1 MKKRIKNIIQINIS
15 SRKSNI
21 KINVWKFCVL
31 LFFMAL
37 ISVFSSFSMDSKII
51 QKHKNEKY
59 LEQLKSSFVSNKK
72 MVNDLRIQILVQVKE
87 NSFGF
92 INPKKEDVIIIY

>member
-1 MKKRIKNIIQINIS
+1 MKKIKNIIQINIS
-15 SRKSNI
+15 RQRSGI

-37 ISVFSSFSMDSKII
+37 VSVCSSFYMDKKII

-59 LEQLKSSFVSNKK
+59 LEQLKSSFVFNKK
-72 MVNDLRIQILVQVKE
+72 TVNDLRSQIIDRVKE
-87 NSFGF
+87 KSFGF
-92 INPKKEDVIIIY
+92 IKPKKEDVIIIY

>member
-1 MKKRIKNIIQINIS
+1 MKKKIKNIIQINIS
-15 SRKSNI
+15 RQRSSI

-37 ISVFSSFSMDSKII
+37 VSVYSSFYMDKNII
-51 QKHKNEKY
+51 QKHKNEKH

-72 MVNDLRIQILVQVKE
+72 TVNDLRSQIIVQVKE
-87 NSFGF
+87 KSFGF
-92 INPKKEDVIIIY
+92 IKPNKEDIIIIY